1 MCILIDLI
9 ANWLFDCAVEII
21 CEIVESIGEE

>member
-9 ANWLFDCAVEII
+9 ANWLFDRGVEII